1 MRAAFLIKCV
11 LLIVGGC
18 SLAACSGGKRY
29 YESVGS
35 IFHTRYSIKY
45 EADEAKDSLILAELA
60 RFDLSLNP
68 FNPNSVIAK
77 VNRNEPVEVDPWFRE
92 VFLRAMEVSAVSE
105 GAYDITCAPLVNLW
119 GFGFSRMDSV
129 TPAVI
134 DSLRSFVGYQKVR
147 LVGNQVEKD
156 DPRVQLN
163 CSSIA

>member
-1 MRAAFLIKCV
+1 MCASFLIKCV

-45 EADEAKDSLILAELA
+45 EADEAKDSLILAELE

-77 VNRNEPVEVDPWFRE
+77 VNRKA
-92 VFLRAMEVSAVSE
+92 LTTSLA
-105 GAYDITCAPLVNLW
+105 
-119 GFGFSRMDSV
+119 
-129 TPAVI
+129 
-134 DSLRSFVGYQKVR
+134 LRSSTFGG
-147 LVGNQVEKD
+147 LASAGW
-156 DPRVQLN
+156 
-163 CSSIA
+163 IA

>member
-1 MRAAFLIKCV
+1 MRASFLIKCV
-11 LLIVGGC
+11 LLIAGGF
-18 SLAACSGGKRY
+18 SLVACSGEKRY

-105 GAYDITCAPLVNLW
+105 ARQPLGVWLQPD
-119 GFGFSRMDSV
+119 G
-129 TPAVI
+129 
-134 DSLRSFVGYQKVR
+134 
-147 LVGNQVEKD
+147 
-156 DPRVQLN
+156 
-163 CSSIA
+163 